1 MDTFFSCWPFYVLCF
16 LCPIITGVLKRKTNQ
31 NLFLISSSLNLGTKI
46 IPADFLAP
54 VETQNP
60 IADGVHHTVTADDKD
75 QKTIT
80 QQFHFIS
87 DNLCLRTFS
96 FPFFL
101 IERTSF
107 PCVVLL
113 SSSLQLVFCVFRA
126 RDYASVF
133 F

>member
-1 MDTFFSCWPFYVLCF
+1 MIFLYDQGKSKIFGGGQVGVRFFGHFFSCWPFYVLCF

-60 IADGVHHTVTADDKD
+60 IADGVHHTVTADDKV

-87 DNLCLRTFS
+87 DNLCL
-96 FPFFL
+96 
-101 IERTSF
+101 
-107 PCVVLL
+107 
-113 SSSLQLVFCVFRA
+113 
-126 RDYASVF
+126 
-133 F
+133 